1 MHTPLLSRTQLSTLL
16 AVSLLAATP
25 LVAQTS
31 TASTVITHDGVGCQ
45 YGNGWL
51 TNYVT
56 PGAGIT
62 FAYDQSTG
70 VLSVT
75 IDNTTPVVA
84 GEATATISEVHFN
97 LPPGAVTGAVLANQ
111 TGAGGATP
119 AFTLSFDAD
128 TAAAPNPNG
137 AGCLG
142 NFNVTLSGGAIANAA
157 ATNVATANPTIG
169 PVTFS
174 IQLTGPGTDGID
186 AEAAIATISQNAT
199 IATNV
204 AATFQDGGVTG
215 TDAGISGACDFC
227 RTAMYTTGSR
237 TPGGQFDICV
247 SGGYGCHACVWV
259 SATAGPT
266 TVGNETIPIG
276 LPIAAAWTLG
286 NFGLAGAGNSFCI
299 PVNVPNNPQLSGFTF
314 HVVNITYNALNVVDY
329 SFSAPL
335 EIVIN

>member
-1 MHTPLLSRTQLSTLL
+1 
-16 AVSLLAATP
+16 
-25 LVAQTS
+25 
-31 TASTVITHDGVGCQ
+31 
-45 YGNGWL
+45 
-51 TNYVT
+51 VT

-157 ATNVATANPTIG
+157 A
-169 PVTFS
+169 
-174 IQLTGPGTDGID
+174 
-186 AEAAIATISQNAT
+186 
-199 IATNV
+199 
-204 AATFQDGGVTG
+204 
-215 TDAGISGACDFC
+215 
-227 RTAMYTTGSR
+227 
-237 TPGGQFDICV
+237 
-247 SGGYGCHACVWV
+247 
-259 SATAGPT
+259 
-266 TVGNETIPIG
+266 
-276 LPIAAAWTLG
+276 WTLG